1 MKSRFAEYCIKQH
14 DVVCNQKYGDN
25 LPYSFH
31 LFAVESQFKKF
42 RHLLLTTHQYELEQV
57 QNAIWGHDL
66 MEDARLTYNDIKN
79 WVGEEVAE
87 IVLCCTDS
95 IGRNRSERKDDD
107 FWNRLTSNEYA
118 IFVKL
123 CDVIANVKYSLLTN
137 STMYNKYG
145 KEFPNFKKRA
155 YREQYKEMFD
165 YLEKLLSL

>member
-1 MKSRFAEYCIKQH
+1 MSQFQKWCVEQH
-14 DVVCNQKYGDN
+14 DIVCNQKYGDE

-31 LFAVESQFKKF
+31 LKMVFSQYDKFK
-42 RHLLLTTHQYELEQV
+42 HLLSFTFRGERETIE
-57 QNAIWGHDL
+57 NAIWGHDL
-66 MEDARLTYNDIKN
+66 IEDARVTYNDIKQLA
-79 WVGEEVAE
+79 GEEVAE

-95 IGRNRSERKDDD
+95 VGRNRSERKDEA
-107 FWNRLTSNEYA
+107 FWNRLTSNDYA

-137 STMYNKYG
+137 SSMYKKYG
-145 KEFPNFKKRA
+145 TEFPHFKERA